1 MFPRPHPLSQGP
13 ASDSPCQCPV
23 ASIGQSQCWLL
34 ARGVCVFYASSG
46 GGSIGFLSASCLLG
60 SVATM
65 CTYALVFLPSTSWLP
80 MRLISPVDNQ
90 MSFHLQAISHSIH
103 LCNKAAQFLI
113 TVPIPEGLGKP
124 ISRILPH
131 LPNPPAACPQ
141 RKKLRQKTTSVPA
154 ADRAQVCLR
163 TGRKVPKD
171 GPLCPEI
178 LQPGVGVGLRKSTQ
192 DVVTTDMASILTPGL
207 GQL

>member
-1 MFPRPHPLSQGP
+1 M
-13 ASDSPCQCPV
+13 
-23 ASIGQSQCWLL
+23 L
-34 ARGVCVFYASSG
+34 AACSWGVCVFYASSG

-80 MRLISPVDNQ
+80 MRLIFPVDNQ

-154 ADRAQVCLR
+154 ADRAQVCPR
-163 TGRKVPKD
+163 TGGKVPKD

-178 LQPGVGVGLRKSTQ
+178 LQPGVGVESEKKHSRCGDHRHGQHPDRWAGPTLEVSP
-192 DVVTTDMASILTPGL
+192 VAHEL
-207 GQL
+207 GY